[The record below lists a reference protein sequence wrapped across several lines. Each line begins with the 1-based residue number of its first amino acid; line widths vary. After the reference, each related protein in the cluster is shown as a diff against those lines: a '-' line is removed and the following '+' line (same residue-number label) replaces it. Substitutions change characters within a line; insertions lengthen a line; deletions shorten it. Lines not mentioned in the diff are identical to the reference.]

1 MSFYSLY
8 DYMIIYKYNKHRT
21 KSLSIVRLKYHDSQT
36 ILAESTVQMEY
47 AYGRQR
53 ESAIR
58 VCKTAPAAGRRKR
71 NAPYFPDP
79 SKFTGSHEEI
89 LHKTREVRN
98 VIKEMIQQF
107 IEAYRNNQ
115 APPKYRY

>member
-1 MSFYSLY
+1 
-8 DYMIIYKYNKHRT
+8 MILTLISSRPN
-21 KSLSIVRLKYHDSQT
+21 VSQT
-36 ILAESTVQMEY
+36 ILAESTVQN
-47 AYGRQR
+47 GVRLWKTKR
-53 ESAIR
+53 ECYSC
-58 VCKTAPAAGRRKR
+58 VCITAPAAGRRKR

-89 LHKTREVRN
+89 LRKTREVRN

-115 APPKYRY
+115 ATPEYRY